1 MDPRQIA
8 LLGIAIIV
16 PCTLFLMGRT
26 RLLLGWVCI
35 TLFVQIFDSNVNF
48 VPGRIVGFLYMPYAL
63 LTARHWLRL
72 LPVKAWAWGF
82 LYLLILGIAFG
93 FIWPWPDT
101 TGSRALPLTP
111 QGRTII
117 YLLRMMSTASLA
129 VFIANELRKPGT
141 LLYLGK
147 MMVVGTS
154 LTASFGVISFATN
167 FDFFTLITGMERAA
181 IISTSRA
188 RGLSIEPRILGG
200 ACVYG
205 IMILLLLRQ
214 RKLSMTWSSLRWLGL
229 ILIHLASLLLTASTS
244 ALALFL
250 MGLFVGGLFL
260 SGRVRS
266 LVAGVAALSV
276 LGVVLFQV
284 LMPDRFAFALREIHS
299 RVQPEETRLGG
310 VAPTNIGQAVA
321 FQMDIFD
328 ACAALFLYDQP
339 LYAVVGTGP
348 GLVTLPGSNYVPP
361 GRYSAIWSP
370 DVGINSPPTSGLL
383 LEISNGGIIALALWI
398 VQVIAC
404 HSALRL
410 LATNQVPTD
419 DPEGWRFA
427 HAFFLMGSAFYL
439 MQVGFSPRAAVLLGI
454 GWAASRIV
462 AERRQQAHR
471 VDSPVARTVRAELV
485 ARGAS

>member
-1 MDPRQIA
+1 MDPRQVA

-63 LTARHWLRL
+63 LTARNWLRL
-72 LPVKAWAWGF
+72 LPVKAWLWGF

-154 LTASFGVISFATN
+154 LTATFGVISSATN
-167 FDFFTLITGMERAA
+167 FDFFTLITGFRPDIGSA
-181 IISTSRA
+181 RA

-205 IMILLLLRQ
+205 IMILLLLRKS
-214 RKLSMTWSSLRWLGL
+214 KLSITWSSLRWCGL
-229 ILIHLASLLLTASTS
+229 IVIHLASLLLTASTS

-250 MGLFVGGLFL
+250 MGLLVGGLFFPARARL
-260 SGRVRS
+260 MVI
-266 LVAGVAALSV
+266 GVAVTSV
-276 LGVVLFQV
+276 MGVTLFQV
-284 LMPDRFAFALREIHS
+284 LMTDRFAFAVGQVHS
-299 RVQPEETRLGG
+299 RLEPEDSRLGG
-310 VAPTNIGQAVA
+310 VKPTNIGQAIA

-339 LYAVVGTGP
+339 LYAMVGTGP
-348 GLVTLPGSNYVPP
+348 GLVTLPGSSYVPP
-361 GRYSAIWSP
+361 GRFSDIWSP
-370 DVGINSPPTSGLL
+370 DVGINSPPTSGFL
-383 LEISNGGIIALALWI
+383 LELSNGGIIALTLWI

-471 VDSPVARTVRAELV
+471 VASPVVRPGHAELV